1 MKGPFWNNYK
11 NKRKILESL
20 SNYCF
25 LSYGILSFSQ
35 GGKELKHYLGDG
47 MLLITAIVW
56 GSGFVVTDIALQY
69 LTPYQVMAGRFVLAT
84 LLLTLTF
91 GYKFK
96 TFTKSVWW
104 KGTILGTFLFLA
116 FVLQTVGLQHTTP
129 SKNAFLTAVNV
140 VIVPIIAYLLYKR
153 KIDRFEMVGSVIA
166 IVGIGLLSL
175 QSSMTLN
182 FGDVLSLACAVAFAF
197 DIFYTNLFI
206 KEEDPISV
214 TIVQFI
220 TASLL
225 SVVVVLIKGDIPTSL
240 ESEGIYSILY
250 LAVFSTTIAYL
261 FQNKAHKYTTAS
273 KAAII
278 LSTESFFGMLF
289 SVLFLHEVLTA
300 RMVTGAVLIMVAIL
314 IAELKPSFIK
324 KQSVKKTYEK

>member
-1 MKGPFWNNYK
+1 M
-11 NKRKILESL
+11 
-20 SNYCF
+20 
-25 LSYGILSFSQ
+25 
-35 GGKELKHYLGDG
+35 KHYLGDG